1 MGRVKYNFTEKQI
14 IELKEAL
21 NRAENK
27 KFFRTIQSVLLRA
40 QGYSVYQ
47 IIEITGLSQVTIR
60 KNVLNYLNKGMSYT
74 TQENRGGRRY
84 FRASVEQEKKFLQEH
99 LSAAQ
104 EGKIKSAKELY
115 QLFNE
120 TLETPMTYSGF
131 WSLLQRHGWS
141 IQTPKPK
148 HPKAAD
154 ESVQESSKKL
164 T

>member
-1 MGRVKYNFTEKQI
+1 MGRVKYNFTEEQI

-60 KNVLNYLNKGMSYT
+60 KNVLNYLNEGMSYI

-131 WSLLQRHGWS
+131 WRLLKRHGWS

>member
-27 KFFRTIQSVLLRA
+27 KFFRTIQAVLLRA

-60 KNVLNYLNKGMSYT
+60 KNVLNYLNEGMSYI

-104 EGKIKSAKELY
+104 EGKINPLKNYISYL
-115 QLFNE
+115 
-120 TLETPMTYSGF
+120 T
-131 WSLLQRHGWS
+131 
-141 IQTPKPK
+141 K
-148 HPKAAD
+148 HWKR
-154 ESVQESSKKL
+154 L
-164 T
+164 